1 MQSDNWG
8 KDYLTNLKESNKK
21 KSNKKAMEK
30 ETFLFLVKEKT
41 INIKPSSFYFLLPR
55 LALPFEKKLTIHV
68 IICIMSKTV
77 YMELT

>member
-30 ETFLFLVKEKT
+30 ETFLFLV
-41 INIKPSSFYFLLPR
+41 R
-55 LALPFEKKLTIHV
+55 EKKH
-68 IICIMSKTV
+68 K
-77 YMELT
+77 Y